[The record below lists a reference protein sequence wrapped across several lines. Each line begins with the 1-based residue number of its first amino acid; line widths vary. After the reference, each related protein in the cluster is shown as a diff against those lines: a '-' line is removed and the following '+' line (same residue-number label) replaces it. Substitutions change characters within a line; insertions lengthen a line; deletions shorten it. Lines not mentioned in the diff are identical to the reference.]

1 MRSPL
6 SVTLTCYKM
15 VINPI
20 VVGMEIQ
27 VFTSGLYQ
35 PYGIYAG
42 FVVLHYAS
50 HDMED
55 RFKRQV

>member
-1 MRSPL
+1 
-6 SVTLTCYKM
+6 M

-50 HDMED
+50 HDIMKYVE
-55 RFKRQV
+55 FLLKEVLT